1 MAEFWRR
8 AAGHY
13 ERAIVATGK
22 EAQLLILVAFLLT
35 FLAVRAITHAIHA
48 GRGPFR
54 DVRVGGAHV
63 HHLVPGIVLL
73 LVTGYLA
80 LAFDPRRGREPLAAL
95 FGVGAA
101 LTLDEFALW
110 LHLRDVYWAREGR
123 RSVDA
128 VIVVAAALGLV
139 LVGRDFWLAVGRD
152 LARLAGLL

>member
-1 MAEFWRR
+1 MAQCWRR
-8 AAGHY
+8 AAGNY
-13 ERAIVATGK
+13 EPAIVATGK
-22 EAQLLILVAFLLT
+22 EGQLLILVAFLLT

-80 LAFDPRRGREPLAAL
+80 LAFDPRRGRAPLAVL

-128 VIVVAAALGLV
+128 VILVAAALGLV

-152 LARLAGLL
+152 LARLGGLR